1 MICASLMAPR
11 QPANCSRH
19 PKGGFTLL
27 EMMLSLALFATGTL
41 AAMELIHL
49 GQMGSRDSEHTL
61 VATYL
66 AQQCMETARN
76 VAYGSLDDATLAALS
91 DCASSVSTLP
101 SGSRSAVVTTPYTN
115 LKKVVVTVTWT
126 EQGGSTNVSMATYR
140 SNV

>member
-1 MICASLMAPR
+1 ML
-11 QPANCSRH
+11 PATSVKKV
-19 PKGGFTLL
+19 PPYKSMKGFTLF
-27 EMMLSLALFATGTL
+27 EMMLALVLFITGTL
-41 AAMELIHL
+41 AVMELIHRSQL
-49 GQMGSRDSEHTL
+49 GSRDSEHVL

-91 DCASSVSTLP
+91 ACASSVSSLP

-126 EQGGSTNVSMATYR
+126 EQGGSSNVSFATYR